1 MPRSR
6 SDRFAIEDSL
16 ASMTILHDTREQQT
30 DRARRRYA
38 AFGVPTE
45 AAVLDYGDYTY
56 QAQLPD
62 GRLVYDTSGR
72 IEPICAVERKMNLDE
87 LAACFTRER
96 KRFEAEMIR
105 CKDHGGRMFLLV
117 ENATWENLLLG
128 RYRSKFA
135 PEAYLASIVAW
146 TIRYDLQV
154 IFCTQDSSPR
164 LIREI
169 LYRDLKERLERGD
182 DGWLI
187 KGTISSSTDG

>member
-1 MPRSR
+1 M
-6 SDRFAIEDSL
+6 I
-16 ASMTILHDTREQQT
+16 ILHDTREQQT

-38 AFGVPTE
+38 AFGVPTK

-62 GRLVYDTSGR
+62 GKMIYDTSGR
-72 IEPICAVERKMNLDE
+72 IEPICAVERKMDLDE
-87 LAACFTRER
+87 LAMCFTKER
-96 KRFEAEMIR
+96 KRFEAEMAR
-105 CKDHGGRMFLLV
+105 CRDHGGRMFLLV

-128 RYRSKFA
+128 KYRSQFKPQAF
-135 PEAYLASIVAW
+135 LASIVAW
-146 TIRYDLQV
+146 SIRYDMQV
-154 IFCTQDSSPR
+154 IFCKQDSSPR

-187 KGTISSSTDG
+187 KGTISSSTGK

>member
-1 MPRSR
+1 
-6 SDRFAIEDSL
+6 
-16 ASMTILHDTREQQT
+16 MTILHDTREQQT

-72 IEPICAVERKMNLDE
+72 IEPICAVERKMDLDE
-87 LAACFTRER
+87 LAMCFTKER
-96 KRFEAEMIR
+96 KRFEAEMVR
-105 CKDHGGRMFLLV
+105 CQDHGGRMFLLV

-128 RYRSKFA
+128 KYRSQFKPQAF
-135 PEAYLASIVAW
+135 LASIVAW
-146 TIRYDLQV
+146 SIRYDMQV
-154 IFCTQDSSPR
+154 IFCKQDSSPR

-182 DGWLI
+182 EEWRT
-187 KGTISSSTDG
+187 KGTISSSIDG

>member
-1 MPRSR
+1 
-6 SDRFAIEDSL
+6 
-16 ASMTILHDTREQQT
+16 MTILHDTREQQT

-105 CKDHGGRMFLLV
+105 CKDHGG
-117 ENATWENLLLG
+117 LLLG

-169 LYRDLKERLERGD
+169 LYRDLKERLERGED
-182 DGWLI
+182 VWRRTTETL
-187 KGTISSSTDG
+187 S